1 MTKDKMKERLQV
13 KKWFHWLK
21 KNSMSLFFYLSL
33 FSFWWYFDVIVL
45 SIYKNTAVQVYVKV
59 NSDIS
64 YNFSVINFLLVIE

>member
-1 MTKDKMKERLQV
+1 
-13 KKWFHWLK
+13 
-21 KNSMSLFFYLSL
+21 MSLFFCLSL

-64 YNFSVINFLLVIE
+64 YNFIVISFLLVIE